1 MSYISREEAI
11 EKIKAELTTAK
22 LMKNK
27 STTMVL
33 ERILAAIGEVPTFTD
48 SEAFNKLWMP
58 GFKIQPGKVNIKD
71 LINAI
76 NEDTDLDIEDE
87 ATGNYI
93 SATAGNSIIEKLPNG
108 TVQKIEGTGTIT
120 IKVLFDG
127 GETWE
132 K

>member
-1 MSYISREEAI
+1 MIYIGRDEALAI
-11 EKIKAELTTAK
+11 IKTELATTKNRDTAVVLEKI
-22 LMKNK
+22 
-27 STTMVL
+27 
-33 ERILAAIGEVPTFTD
+33 IAAIREIQTFTD
-48 SEAFNKLWMP
+48 NESFNKLWAP
-58 GFKIQPGKVNIKD
+58 GFKIQPRKVNIKD

-76 NEDTDLDIEDE
+76 DEGTDIDVEDE

-108 TVQKIEGTGTIT
+108 TVQKIEGANTIT